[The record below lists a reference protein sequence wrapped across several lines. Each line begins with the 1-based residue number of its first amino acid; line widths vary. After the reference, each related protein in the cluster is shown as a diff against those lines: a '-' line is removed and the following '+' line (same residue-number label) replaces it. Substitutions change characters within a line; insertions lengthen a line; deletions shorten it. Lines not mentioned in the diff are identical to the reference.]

1 LRTEHTKL
9 SYRLRIKPEIRDKKC
24 NRPPA
29 QTPLHWASVQLRAHS
44 TYAIPWYQ
52 CLRDNANPTQ
62 QNDTKQP
69 RGDEP
74 ASDPA
79 NTALTKLTP
88 SIPLPAMATDSNLS
102 LISPDDVKVLNKAAR
117 RQLAKQLLAET
128 IKYEKAAES
137 LQNELPQLSEDLNA
151 SSDVAEKAY
160 DAAREAA
167 DAVEKIRGRLEAIRE
182 ATIAVGANMAAVRA
196 LINEIM
202 ECDKLDKMNKCNEV
216 DGSDEVDESD
226 EDEYDEHDDIDE

>member
-1 LRTEHTKL
+1 MERTKL
-9 SYRLRIKPEIRDKKC
+9 SYRLRIKPETRDKNS
-24 NRPPA
+24 NRLPA

-44 TYAIPWYQ
+44 TYAIPWYH
-52 CLRDNANPTQ
+52 CLRENANPTQ

-88 SIPLPAMATDSNLS
+88 SNPLSAVATHRTSS
-102 LISPDDVKVLNKAAR
+102 LISPDDIKALNKAAR

-137 LQNELPQLSEDLNA
+137 LQKELPQLSEDLNA

-167 DAVEKIRGRLEAIRE
+167 DAVEKIRGRVEAIRE
-182 ATIAVGANMAAVRA
+182 ASIAVGANMAAARA
-196 LINEIM
+196 LVNELM
-202 ECDKLDKMNKCNEV
+202 ECDKLDKMNEC
-216 DGSDEVDESD
+216 DEVDESD
-226 EDEYDEHDDIDE
+226 EDEYDERDDIDE

>member
-1 LRTEHTKL
+1 MEHTKL
-9 SYRLRIKPEIRDKKC
+9 SYRLRIKPETRDQRS
-24 NRPPA
+24 NRLPA

-44 TYAIPWYQ
+44 TCAIPWYQ
-52 CLRDNANPTQ
+52 CLPDNANPTQ

-88 SIPLPAMATDSNLS
+88 SNPLSAVATYRTSS
-102 LISPDDVKVLNKAAR
+102 LISPEDVKGLNKAAR

-128 IKYEKAAES
+128 EKYEKATES
-137 LQNELPQLSEDLNA
+137 LQKESIQLDEDLNA

-160 DAAREAA
+160 DAATEAA
-167 DAVEKIRGRLEAIRE
+167 DAVKKIRGRVEAIRE

-202 ECDKLDKMNKCNEV
+202 DCDKLDKMNKCNEV
-216 DGSDEVDESD
+216 DGSDKVDESD
-226 EDEYDEHDDIDE
+226 EDEYDERDDIDE